1 VNLLV
6 IQSAFIGDVI
16 LATSV
21 LEALH
26 ARFPDAA
33 IDFLVRKGNEGLVE
47 GHPFIRTLH
56 VWDKK
61 GGKYRELVRL
71 VRTLRAARYDHV
83 VNLQRHFTTALLTVL
98 SGAGETAGFAQNLL
112 SRLFTRRLPHVMSGS
127 AVGVHEVDRDLSLV
141 AHLTGST
148 VRVKPRLYPRPKDFE
163 RTRID
168 EPYVTISPTSVWFTK
183 QLPGERWVEVIDR
196 IDPAT
201 RVFLLGGPADAPAC
215 ERIRAQARHPRVEVM
230 AGRLSFLESAALMQ
244 RAAMNYV
251 NDSAP
256 LHMAS
261 ATDAPVTAVFCSTL
275 PAFGFGPLSA
285 RARILEVQGLS
296 CRPCGLHGRRRC
308 PEGHFAC
315 ADIAA
320 ERIVG
325 LSP

>member
-6 IQSAFIGDVI
+6 IQTAFIGDVV

-33 IDFLVRKGNEGLVE
+33 IDFLVRRGNEGLVE
-47 GHPFIRTLH
+47 DHPFIRTLH

-83 VNLQRHFTTALLTVL
+83 VNLQRHLTTALLTVL
-98 SGAGETAGFAQNLL
+98 SGAAETVGFAQSPI
-112 SRLFTRRLPHVMSGS
+112 SRLFSRRLPHVMSSS

-148 VRVKPRLYPRPKDFE
+148 ARVKPRLYPRPKDFE

-168 EPYVTISPTSVWFTK
+168 GPYVTISPTSVWFTK
-183 QLPGERWVEVIDR
+183 QLPAERWVQAIDR

-201 RVFLLGGPADAPAC
+201 RVFLLGGPADASAC
-215 ERIRAQARHPRVEVM
+215 EAIRARSRHPRVEVM

-244 RAAMNYV
+244 RASMNYV

-256 LHMAS
+256 LHIAS
-261 ATDAPVTAVFCSTL
+261 ATDAPVTAVFCSTV

-285 RARILEVQGLS
+285 RSRIVEVQGLP
-296 CRPCGLHGRRRC
+296 CRPCGLHGRRSC

-315 ADIAA
+315 ADLPA

-325 LSP
+325 DL